1 MRIQTKLTI
10 FLLTL
15 SLGILAAAGIFS
27 SISVENYL
35 RTQLTQELTIQTNQF
50 EYVIRTYA
58 KNDSAHYIH
67 LQQLARSSNLRLT
80 LINTNGEVHFESE
93 LDSVRLPQIE
103 NHLHRPEIQEALRSG
118 IGTNIRKSATINIE
132 MLYLAKKVT
141 TPFPEQSG
149 FSDIGFVRV
158 SMPLTQV
165 TEIIDGIQE
174 KIIFVSII
182 LLVFITAITLVVAK
196 TFAKP
201 ISEIASVAEQI
212 RGGNF
217 EKRIPVRS
225 ADEIGKLAENLNS
238 MVDKLNEDITM
249 LKKLERIRSEFLGN
263 VSHELRTPIFA
274 VEGLLETLLNGAIDD
289 PTVSKDFVERALRNA
304 KRLNA
309 LLGDLI
315 EISHIQSGEMKMHYS
330 MFPVN
335 EFLIQ
340 IIADLES
347 LAEQKNIT
355 ITLNTPTPSIMA
367 YGDKERLKHVMTN
380 LIDNAIKYT
389 QRGGKVVV
397 GASSLNGE
405 VKISVKDSGI
415 GIATDHHS
423 RIFERFYRVDKE
435 RSRESG
441 GTGLGLAIVK
451 HIIEAHESKMEIQSQ
466 VGRGSE
472 FSFKLKTS
480 PS

>member
-1 MRIQTKLTI
+1 MKIQTKLTI

-15 SLGILAAAGIFS
+15 SLGILLAAGIFS

-35 RTQLTQELTIQTNQF
+35 HTQLIQELTTQANQF
-50 EYVIRTYA
+50 EYVIRTFA
-58 KNDSAHYIH
+58 DDDSVHYKH
-67 LQQLARSSNLRLT
+67 LQELAKSANLRLT
-80 LINTNGEVHFESE
+80 LINKKGEVHFESE
-93 LDSVRLPQIE
+93 LASTQLPTIE
-103 NHLHRPEIQEALRSG
+103 NHLQRPEVQEALQHG
-118 IGTNIRKSATINIE
+118 VGTNIRKSATINID
-132 MLYLAKKVT
+132 MLYLAKKIFV
-141 TPFPEQSG
+141 PLPDHSG
-149 FSDIGFVRV
+149 FADIGIVRV

-165 TEIIDGIQE
+165 NAVIDGIQE
-174 KIIFVSII
+174 KIIYVSAI
-182 LLVFITAITLVVAK
+182 LLVFIIITTLYVAR

-201 ISEIASVAEQI
+201 ISEIAIVAEQI
-212 RGGNF
+212 REGNF
-217 EKRIPVRS
+217 EKRIPIRS
-225 ADEIGKLAENLNS
+225 SDEMGKLAENLNS

-304 KRLNA
+304 RRLNA

-315 EISHIQSGEMKMHYS
+315 EISHIQSGEMKMNYE
-330 MFPVN
+330 MFSIN
-335 EFLIQ
+335 EFFVQ
-340 IIADLES
+340 ILSDLES

-355 ITLNTPTPSIMA
+355 VMLNNPISSLSV
-367 YGDKERLKHVMTN
+367 YGDKERLKQVMVN

-389 QRGGKVVV
+389 QRGGKVIVTATSEQ
-397 GASSLNGE
+397 GG
-405 VKISVKDSGI
+405 VKISVKDTGI
-415 GIATDHHS
+415 GIATEHHS

-451 HIIEAHESKMEIQSQ
+451 HIVEAHESKMEIQSQ

-472 FSFKLKTS
+472 FSFRLKS
-480 PS
+480 S